1 MYHGTSRE
9 KGNIIISSQEMLQ
22 SCGNSQW
29 LGDGVYLYPEIFLAF
44 RWINIRYKEK
54 YPLDQIDELLLKE
67 YMILEVELK
76 CESDRIFSLVRS
88 TENLIEFDHIKKR
101 YLEKAKGSKRISANN
116 SSVVDGI
123 VINLMFN
130 TMGYGKKYDAV
141 EAYFP
146 YKGNIKLDSSRIGNI
161 GECQMCVKNLKCI
174 GKISD
179 CTERINYKEYSKK
192 LHKFNQYRTQRIKDI
207 KS

>member
-9 KGNIIISSQEMLQ
+9 KGNIIINSQEMLQ

-76 CESDRIFSLVRS
+76 CESDRIFFFS
-88 TENLIEFDHIKKR
+88 TFYRKFD
-101 YLEKAKGSKRISANN
+101 RI
-116 SSVVDGI
+116 
-123 VINLMFN
+123 
-130 TMGYGKKYDAV
+130 
-141 EAYFP
+141 
-146 YKGNIKLDSSRIGNI
+146 
-161 GECQMCVKNLKCI
+161 
-174 GKISD
+174 
-179 CTERINYKEYSKK
+179 
-192 LHKFNQYRTQRIKDI
+192 
-207 KS
+207 